1 MKKTAT
7 QTLLATAI
15 MFGTAGL
22 VAPAMAQEVDASIEL
37 TDEELDAVMA
47 ELLEAELA
55 ACEGDET
62 CIESV
67 LDEYEAELDIGQ
79 ESAAPEADAAMAMQS
94 VGDTPANAPGAE
106 AAAPAEPATEAE
118 APAADEEGVLN
129 SAEEADG
136 DSDGTGGTTRP
147 GSRPDR

>member
-7 QTLLATAI
+7 QTLLATAMI
-15 MFGTAGL
+15 FGTAGL
-22 VAPAMAQEVDASIEL
+22 VAPAIAQEAEAPVEL

-55 ACEGDET
+55 ACEEDAA
-62 CIESV
+62 CIEMV
-67 LDEYEAELDIGQ
+67 LADYEAELDMS
-79 ESAAPEADAAMAMQS
+79 EDEAAPEADAAM
-94 VGDTPANAPGAE
+94 TAE
-106 AAAPAEPATEAE
+106 AAGAAAAAAAAGGEAAAT
-118 APAADEEGVLN
+118 DDEGVLE

-147 GSRPDR
+147 ASRPD